1 MKTVTPRTDN
11 FILIKSNLR
20 VCEFITVTGT
30 PPSYNVKNIFSHSD
44 PTTLH
49 PDRILQGV
57 TQVTQHLLTTLNY
70 TEAIRYALATV
81 AELTEAG
88 RVYIYEN
95 HPHPETGEQA
105 MSQRFEWHTRGEKLW
120 VNQPK
125 LQNLPYGVFLPR
137 WYPRLFRGELM
148 GGLVKDFPLEEA
160 LVFQRKK
167 IISILLVPILFN
179 EKFWGFIGID
189 DCFQQ
194 RQWSNPEHFL
204 LKAVGDSIRGTM
216 ARQQAEL
223 ALRRSEEKFRTIIE
237 HNSDGVLILD
247 HKGVI
252 RFANPAAEWL
262 YQTPPEESLIGKRFT
277 AHDFVPSFSGS
288 KTEICILDKAN
299 MNRTVELQLAE
310 SEWEGRPALILSLRD
325 ITERKRIEQAW
336 QEEVRR
342 TQLILQNSMDGFC
355 VISLSGY
362 ILEVNPA
369 FCIVLGY
376 KPKELAHNHIKMISP
391 RSTRRLLLKQRRVIR
406 QQGWD
411 MFDIELLSKKGAS
424 VLMEASA
431 NFINSSP
438 PGIFYCFMRDITR
451 RKEVELKMLEA
462 KEQAEAASRS
472 KSEFLAAMSHE
483 IRTPMNAVIGMT
495 DLLQQTPLDKQ
506 QRLYVETVRN
516 AGETLLAIINDI
528 LDFSKIEAGKLTLEN
543 VAFDLTALLE
553 EVLNLFAVSA
563 HQKNLELAC
572 LIPNLPKQLHGDPV
586 RLRQILN
593 NLLNNAI
600 KFTMHGRICLTLKI
614 LHRLPHQ
621 IHLKFAIQDT
631 GIGMSAAA
639 LQRLF
644 QPFSQADSSTT
655 RKFGGTGLGLAI
667 VKNLITLMG
676 GNIRVT
682 SVPKQGS
689 TFHLTIPLQIS
700 ENSTDTVKHWEWLC
714 ALIITSHAENQ
725 NLLLQQL
732 KLWGLQAEAVA
743 DLTQAI
749 TSLQGRVR
757 PYNLVIFDN
766 PLDSPVTSQPAQW
779 LDTLRQEFPLIPLIV
794 LKPTTEKAHLLSAAT
809 SIAKPL
815 TQQKFFAALDKLLS
829 PTEKEPPTVSTA
841 ITPTEKLFNRRI
853 LVVEDNVVNQLVV
866 GDMLNRLG
874 CQYEIIDN
882 GRAALTRL
890 FAPISNDLP
899 TFELILMDCHM
910 PEMDGFEASRMIRH
924 HEKTSATPH
933 VPIIALTANAM
944 QGDRELCLNAG
955 MDDYLSKPVKTLELQ
970 TMLLRWLPDKLT
982 APNSAES
989 EHFFPTKA
997 AEKLEDQQ
1005 NITSLDIGG
1014 KIAAH
1019 NGILHELQ
1027 IKLDKL
1033 AVLDEQH
1040 LDGLRRETREELFQR
1055 LVKIFLNELPN
1066 YVSKIDSALEM
1077 QDSEA
1082 LYQAAHKMKGSV
1094 SSLGARRIHALC
1106 LQLENMAHAGELA
1119 AARSLVSTH
1128 LTRESEQLRLALEKI
1143 KHV

>member
-1 MKTVTPRTDN
+1 M
-11 FILIKSNLR
+11 
-20 VCEFITVTGT
+20 
-30 PPSYNVKNIFSHSD
+30 KNIFSHPD
-44 PTTLH
+44 HTTLH

-81 AELTEAG
+81 AELTQAG

-95 HPHPETGEQA
+95 HPHPNTGEHV
-105 MSQRFEWHTRGEKLW
+105 MSQRFEWHTRGNKLW

-137 WYPRLFRGELM
+137 WYPRLFRGELI
-148 GGLVKDFPLEEA
+148 GGLVKDFPPEEA
-160 LVFQRKK
+160 KVFQLKK
-167 IISILLVPILFN
+167 IISVLLVPILFN

-262 YQTPPEESLIGKRFT
+262 YQVSPEESLIGKRFT

-299 MNRTVELQLAE
+299 MNRIVELQLAE

-325 ITERKRIEQAW
+325 ITDRKRIEQAW

-355 VISLSGY
+355 VISFSGY

-369 FCIVLGY
+369 FCVVLGY
-376 KPKELAHNHIKMISP
+376 KSKELAHNHIKMICP

-406 QQGWD
+406 QQGWG
-411 MFDIELLSKKGAS
+411 MFEAELLSKNGAFI
-424 VLMEASA
+424 LMEASA
-431 NFINSSP
+431 NFINDAP

-462 KEQAEAASRS
+462 KEQAEAASRA

-543 VAFDLTALLE
+543 IEFDLTTLLE

-563 HQKNLELAC
+563 HKKNLELTC
-572 LIPNLPKQLHGDPV
+572 LIPNLPKQMYGDPV
-586 RLRQILN
+586 RLRQILS

-600 KFTMHGRICLTLKI
+600 KFTSYGQISLTLKV

-621 IHLKFAIQDT
+621 IHLKFTIQDT
-631 GIGMSAAA
+631 GIGMTAQA

-667 VKNLITLMG
+667 VKNLITFMG

-682 SVPKQGS
+682 SIPKQGS
-689 TFHLTIPLQIS
+689 AFHLTVPLQVA
-700 ENSTDTVKHWEWLC
+700 ENSTDTARHWEWLC

-725 NLLLQQL
+725 TLLLHQL
-732 KLWGLQAEAVA
+732 KLWGLQAEAVS

-766 PLDSPVTSQPAQW
+766 PLDSPVTLQPAHW
-779 LDTLRQEFPLIPLIV
+779 IETLRKEFPLIPLIV
-794 LKPTTEKAHLLSAAT
+794 LKPTTEKNGHPTAT
-809 SIAKPL
+809 ASITKPL
-815 TQQKFFAALDKLLS
+815 TQEKFFTALDKLLS
-829 PTEKEPPTVSTA
+829 PTEKEPPTVAT
-841 ITPTEKLFNRRI
+841 TLMLTEKLRNRRI

-866 GDMLNRLG
+866 GDMLQRLG

-882 GRAALTRL
+882 GRTALTRL
-890 FAPISNDLP
+890 FAPHHLP

-924 HEKTSATPH
+924 HEKTAAMPRL
-933 VPIIALTANAM
+933 PIIALTANAM
-944 QGDRELCLNAG
+944 QGDRELCLGAG

-970 TMLLRWLPDKLT
+970 TMLLRWLPDKMSSLPIST
-982 APNSAES
+982 ASAQTN
-989 EHFFPTKA
+989 P
-997 AEKLEDQQ
+997 AEKSEDQQ
-1005 NITSLDIGG
+1005 SITSLGIDD
-1014 KIAAH
+1014 KIEVH
-1019 NGILHELQ
+1019 NFISHELQ
-1027 IKLDKL
+1027 IQLDKL
-1033 AVLDEQH
+1033 AILDEQH
-1040 LDGLRRETREELFQR
+1040 LDGLRKETREELFQR

-1066 YVSKIDSALEM
+1066 YVSKIYGALDM
-1077 QDSEA
+1077 QDGEA

-1106 LQLENMAHAGELA
+1106 LQLENMGRAGELA

-1128 LTRESEQLRLALEKI
+1128 LTKESEQLRLALEKI
-1143 KHV
+1143 KNV

>member
-1 MKTVTPRTDN
+1 M
-11 FILIKSNLR
+11 
-20 VCEFITVTGT
+20 
-30 PPSYNVKNIFSHSD
+30 KNIFSHSD

-95 HPHPETGEQA
+95 HPHPETGAHA
-105 MSQRFEWHTRGEKLW
+105 MSQRFEWHSRSKKLW

-125 LQNLPYGVFLPR
+125 LQNLSYGVFLPR
-137 WYPRLFRGELM
+137 WYPRLFSGESI
-148 GGLVKDFPLEEA
+148 GGLVKDFPSEEA
-160 LVFQRKK
+160 QVFQRKK

-204 LKAVGDSIRGTM
+204 LKAAGDSIRGTM

-325 ITERKRIEQAW
+325 ITERKRIEHAW

-376 KPKELAHNHIKMISP
+376 KPKELAHNHIKMLC
-391 RSTRRLLLKQRRVIR
+391 TRPTQRHLLKQRRMIR
-406 QQGWD
+406 QQGWG
-411 MFDIELLSKKGAS
+411 MFDAELISKNGAS

-431 NFINSSP
+431 NFINDSP

-462 KEQAEAASRS
+462 KEQAEAASRA

-543 VAFDLTALLE
+543 VAFDLSALLE

-563 HQKNLELAC
+563 HQKNLELVC
-572 LIPNLPKQLHGDPV
+572 LIPNLPNQLYGDPV

-600 KFTMHGRICLTLKI
+600 KFTAYGRICLTLKI

-621 IHLKFAIQDT
+621 IHLKFTIQDT
-631 GIGMSAAA
+631 GIGMSAPA

-676 GNIRVT
+676 GNIRVA
-682 SVPKQGS
+682 SVPQQGS
-689 TFHLTIPLQIS
+689 IFYLTVPLQVS
-700 ENSTDTVKHWEWLC
+700 ENTNDTAKHWEWLC

-749 TSLQGRVR
+749 TSLHGRVR

-779 LDTLRQEFPLIPLIV
+779 IDTLRREFPLIPLIV
-794 LKPTTEKAHLLSAAT
+794 LKPTTEKMLLPSTSA

-866 GDMLNRLG
+866 GDMLHRLG
-874 CQYEIIDN
+874 CQYELIDN

-890 FAPISNDLP
+890 FAPVSNNLP

-924 HEKTSATPH
+924 HEKTAATPH
-933 VPIIALTANAM
+933 LPIIALTANAM
-944 QGDRELCLNAG
+944 QGDRELCLSAG

-970 TMLLRWLPDKLT
+970 KMLLRWLPDKLPAPYPIALEQST
-982 APNSAES
+982 A
-989 EHFFPTKA
+989 TKA
-997 AEKLEDQQ
+997 AEKTEDQQ
-1005 NITSLDIGG
+1005 NITSPDIDA
-1014 KIAAH
+1014 KIEVRNDIA
-1019 NGILHELQ
+1019 HELQ
-1027 IKLDKL
+1027 MKLDKL
-1033 AVLDEQH
+1033 AILDEQH

-1066 YVSKIDSALEM
+1066 YVSKIYSALEM
-1077 QDSEA
+1077 QDGEA

-1128 LTRESEQLRLALEKI
+1128 LTKESEQLRLALEKI